1 MVNANPLSTLESLTQ
16 KPVTTTHTK
25 LTARVNKLLEIRQ
38 KVDSL
43 LFKTIKNLPS
53 DLPDTKIFCP
63 KQRIKELEIRTQLI
77 NNFKEELFKDMFP
90 TEEELAYHRELLDEL
105 KPPFSTREPKIRK
118 GDPWSLKIP
127 CVIGTIYMGHAYID
141 LQSPV
146 NIMSRAHYNKVRE
159 KQFQARRNPFKPYKF
174 CNFVGRARNMQ
185 VFVGSFI
192 YFTCFVILE
201 ELGDVIDDRLGEVVL
216 GKPFV
221 QASKLTYDET
231 LGLIRFAQRD
241 DKFMFRMTERTKVLD
256 LVSPLEKDKC
266 EAFFVDS
273 LRIGNK
279 GFKHVLEKRKGY
291 YKACMNLRRTYK
303 QDKETIERLRNN
315 HVSIIKLTE

>member
-1 MVNANPLSTLESLTQ
+1 MENANPPSTLESLTQ
-16 KPVTTTHTK
+16 QPFATTHTE

-53 DLPDTKIFCP
+53 DLSDTEIFYP
-63 KQRIKELEIRTQLI
+63 KEIIKELEIRTQRR
-77 NNFKEELFKDMFP
+77 NDFEELLFKDMFP

-105 KPPFSTREPKIRK
+105 KPPFSTQELKIRR

-127 CVIGTIYMGHAYID
+127 CVIGTVYMGHAYID

-159 KQFQARRNPFKPYKF
+159 KQFQARRNPFEPYKF
-174 CNFVGRARNMQ
+174 CNFVGRARNMHM
-185 VFVGSFI
+185 FVGSFI
-192 YFTCFVILE
+192 YVTIFVILE
-201 ELGDVIDDRLGEVVL
+201 ELGDVIDVRLGEVVL

-231 LGLIRFAQRD
+231 LGLIRFSQRD
-241 DKFMFRMTERTKVLD
+241 DEVMFRMPQRTKVLD
-256 LVSPLEKDKC
+256 LVSPLEKDKF

-273 LRIGNK
+273 LKIRK
-279 GFKHVLEKRKGY
+279 KRFKHVIFHKEKPGSSLEFHEDNSWMR
-291 YKACMNLRRTYK
+291 
-303 QDKETIERLRNN
+303 I
-315 HVSIIKLTE
+315 